1 MNDNQYNAIRNVA
14 RYAFA
19 MIDTQLFLDVY
30 PDNCEAMEYYLEMKK
45 NHEAAVA
52 EYERT
57 YGPLTVDSAAA
68 INDGCWKW
76 TQGPWP
82 WQVTK
87 GGCGVCGRM

>member
-30 PDNCEAMEYYLEMKK
+30 PDNCEAIEYYLEMKK
-45 NHEAAVA
+45 KHEEAVA
-52 EYERT
+52 EYECA
-57 YGPLTVDSAAA
+57 YGPLTAANAADS
-68 INDGCWKW
+68 GECWRW
-76 TQGPWP
+76 TQGQWP
-82 WQVTK
+82 WQVSK